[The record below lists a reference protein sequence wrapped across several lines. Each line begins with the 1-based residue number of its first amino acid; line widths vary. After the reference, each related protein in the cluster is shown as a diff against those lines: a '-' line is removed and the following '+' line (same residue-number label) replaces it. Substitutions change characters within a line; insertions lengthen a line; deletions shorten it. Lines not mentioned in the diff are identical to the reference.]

1 MSAKYIEIKYPVV
14 EDVCQLMKCP
24 FTFDEFVQMEQVIL
38 QLFEWN
44 LQFPTSVEIIQTFL
58 AQGVIFSNDKVVIEG
73 LSISVENI
81 SSESKEKMLKKVRKL
96 CQHFFPNLLIHE
108 PLLTLGVPTPL
119 FLAVAIVLEARRTV
133 GIIDLWPRELD
144 LMLFGCEIP
153 RSQEHSD
160 PRNMIFRVLE

>member
-24 FTFDEFVQMEQVIL
+24 FTFEEFVQMEQVIL

-73 LSISVENI
+73 
-81 SSESKEKMLKKVRKL
+81 
-96 CQHFFPNLLIHE
+96 
-108 PLLTLGVPTPL
+108 
-119 FLAVAIVLEARRTV
+119 
-133 GIIDLWPRELD
+133 
-144 LMLFGCEIP
+144 
-153 RSQEHSD
+153 
-160 PRNMIFRVLE
+160 